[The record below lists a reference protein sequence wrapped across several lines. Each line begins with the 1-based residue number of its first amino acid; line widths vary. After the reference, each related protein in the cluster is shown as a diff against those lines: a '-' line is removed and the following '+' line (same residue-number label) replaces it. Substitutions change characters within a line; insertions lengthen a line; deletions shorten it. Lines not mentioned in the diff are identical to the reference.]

1 MSRTVLPLILWLC
14 AIAAIAQPMR
24 NADAGSERQAE
35 REQRRLELRRALR
48 PDQRAEVQNVAVNV
62 AVPAERHLSPRE
74 RAEMREQLRL
84 QQNGNRRS
92 AP

>member
-1 MSRTVLPLILWLC
+1 
-14 AIAAIAQPMR
+14 MR
-24 NADAGSERQAE
+24 SADAGSERQAE

-48 PDQRAEVQNVAVNV
+48 PEQRADVQNVAVTV
-62 AVPAERHLSPRE
+62 AVPAGRHLSPRE